1 MAQSQ
6 VTAPAL
12 GDASGSALWDSP
24 RVAGE
29 PPLDIWS
36 RLPTTRLAL
45 PSPTLEHKPDPTE
58 IGLVLAAWRAAVR
71 QLDEHIEAGP
81 LRSAIKAEINRLR
94 VEYHRLFTQAA
105 K

>member
-36 RLPTTRLAL
+36 RLPTVPLTQ
-45 PSPTLEHKPDPTE
+45 PSTTVAHTPVRTD
-58 IGLVLAAWRAAVR
+58 IGQVLSAWRAAVR

-81 LRSAIKAEINRLR
+81 VRSAIKAEIDRLR